1 MSPLRLILREMAHG
15 ALGTVLTALVIGA
28 AAASVVGSLAS
39 LRQHDRET
47 EAILERKRVE
57 TVERVARLQDDYRK
71 MMKRM
76 GFNILIL
83 PREQNLGDFYAE
95 DFAARDMPE
104 EYIRRLAE
112 QNLVTVRHLLP
123 SLQARVE
130 WPEMRR
136 RIMLVGIRQEVAA
149 GGGDKEGEILKPVKP
164 GTVVVGHELHTSLGL
179 KAGAAVTIR
188 GRTFTIAKLQ
198 EERGNKDDITVWMD
212 LAEAQDLLGRPGRIN
227 AIQAL
232 ECQCAWADVG
242 KVRAEIGRVLPE
254 TQVIELSDMAL
265 ARAEARRRAAT
276 EAEQALDA
284 VRRHREALRL
294 ERERFAGLLIPAIAV
309 IAAAWVAAL
318 TFMNVNERR
327 YEIALYRALGMG
339 MAGVMGILLAK
350 VALTGAIG
358 AGLGALAGLGWEAF
372 VTEAGGWRAFAT
384 GGDAAVAVTT
394 VAVVTALALVAAW
407 PCVLYGCRR
416 DPADDLGRE

>member
-1 MSPLRLILREMAHG
+1 MTAFKIILREMAHG
-15 ALGTVLTALVIGA
+15 ALGTLLTLLVIGA
-28 AAASVVGSLAS
+28 AAASVVVSFAS
-39 LRQHDRET
+39 LRQHDRQT
-47 EAILERKRVE
+47 EAILEQKRRE
-57 TVERVARLQDDYRK
+57 TVDRVARLQDDYRK

-83 PREQNLGDFYAE
+83 PKDQNLGDFYSE
-95 DFAARDMPE
+95 DFAAKDMPE
-104 EYIRRLAE
+104 EYIRHLAA

-130 WPEMRR
+130 WPEAKRR
-136 RIMLVGIRQEVAA
+136 VILMGIQREVPS
-149 GGGDKEGEILKPVKP
+149 GGGEKEGEILKPVKP
-164 GTVVVGHELHTSLGL
+164 GTVVLGHELHTSLGL
-179 KAGAAVTIR
+179 KAGAPVTLQGRRFVVAAV
-188 GRTFTIAKLQ
+188 Q

-212 LAEAQDLLGRPGRIN
+212 LAEAQDLLHRPGRIN

-254 TQVIELSDMAL
+254 TQVIELADMAL
-265 ARAEARRRAAT
+265 TRAEARRRAAA

-284 VRRHREALRL
+284 VKRNREDLRR
-294 ERERFAGLLIPAIAV
+294 ERERFAGRLIPAIAV
-309 IAAAWVAAL
+309 VAAAWVAVL

-339 MAGVMGILLAK
+339 AGRVFGILLSK
-350 VALTGAIG
+350 VALLGIAGATAGAVSGLLLESLMGG
-358 AGLGALAGLGWEAF
+358 AGVGRLFA
-372 VTEAGGWRAFAT
+372 EAGDIGLV
-384 GGDAAVAVTT
+384 GVT
-394 VAVVTALALVAAW
+394 VATVTVLALVAAW

-416 DPADDLGRE
+416 DPAVDLGRE